1 MRSVINVAIVLVT
14 AVAVNSVGAQTTRNH
29 EALCKAGQSGKILLT
44 TIEYES
50 GYKVEAPWRVTV
62 EHNAKDGEKKLT
74 AVLDHIIETDP
85 ETRKRSLTPLPGAIE
100 MTFSAASQAALL
112 REAANVWCTTVA
124 KAMAARQAASGSRAS
139 ADGVIM

>member
-1 MRSVINVAIVLVT
+1 MRSVIYVAIVLVT
-14 AVAVNSVGAQTTRNH
+14 AAAVDSVGAQTTRNDD
-29 EALCKAGQSGKILLT
+29 ALCKADQSGKILLT
-44 TIEYES
+44 SVEYTN
-50 GYKVEAPWRVTV
+50 GYKVEAPWRVTSEQTSKEGDTQV
-62 EHNAKDGEKKLT
+62 T

-100 MTFSAASQAALL
+100 MTFSAASQKALL

-124 KAMAARQAASGSRAS
+124 KAMAARQAHSGSRAA

>member
-1 MRSVINVAIVLVT
+1 MRSVIYVAIVLVT
-14 AVAVNSVGAQTTRNH
+14 AAAVDSVGAQTTRDD
-29 EALCKAGQSGKILLT
+29 ALCKADQSGKILLT
-44 TIEYES
+44 SIEYKS
-50 GYKVEAPWRVTV
+50 GYKVEAPWRVTA
-62 EHNAKDGEKKLT
+62 EQKSKEGETHVT

-85 ETRKRSLTPLPGAIE
+85 ATRKRSLTPLPGAIE

-124 KAMAARQAASGSRAS
+124 KAMAARQANAGGRAA